1 MYIPV
6 TLHFYLRNDVIK
18 KLQINCISYS
28 CVFHFP
34 VALTRQV
41 FLLTLNFTFLV
52 NSYVIA
58 GFVRPH
64 LHKRYASLPLQE
76 KIHPTKT

>member
-34 VALTRQV
+34 VALARQV
-41 FLLTLNFTFLV
+41 FFLTFLV

-58 GFVRPH
+58 
-64 LHKRYASLPLQE
+64 
-76 KIHPTKT
+76 

>member
-28 CVFHFP
+28 CVIHFP
-34 VALTRQV
+34 VALARQV
-41 FLLTLNFTFLV
+41 FFLTFLV

-58 GFVRPH
+58 
-64 LHKRYASLPLQE
+64 
-76 KIHPTKT
+76 